1 LSSTLRRGGSVA
13 AFRWEGRIADPR
25 SAEFLEALSRGRF
38 RSIER
43 AANEETSAGWVT
55 PSDPTGDSFELEDLV
70 AGGHWWL
77 RIRVDAKKF
86 PASKLQMEI
95 AAHERTRGK
104 RLSARDLRELK
115 DHLHEQML
123 PGILPRT
130 QFVDVLVHR
139 ELRSAL
145 LLSTSK
151 AARETFG
158 KLAKEAF
165 GVEPRLQT
173 SGEFALGEHGEQIG
187 RLQPTVFPGGGP
199 RQLVLATSADFL
211 GQEFLLWLW
220 WKWET
225 AGGEFALRGGR
236 IAGIAID
243 DRVEFAAGADETSLV
258 LRRGL
263 TTRAIEAR
271 AALRAGRV
279 PSKVRLLVAESDRQ
293 WTVTLDGAAFALTS
307 ARLPDDSDGCES
319 REDRVAER
327 AANWLDLHGIAA
339 ELFELFLGDRLA
351 SWESTQREVAA
362 WMRGG
367 AP

>member
-1 LSSTLRRGGSVA
+1 MSSVLRRGGCAV
-13 AFRWEGRIADPR
+13 AFRWEGRSADPR
-25 SAEFLEALSRGRF
+25 SPEFLAALRHGRF
-38 RSIER
+38 RTIER
-43 AANEETSAGWVT
+43 AASEESSAGWVT
-55 PSDPTGDSFELEDLV
+55 AGDPTGESCEVEDLD

-77 RIRVDAKKF
+77 RFRVDAKKF

-95 AAHERTRGK
+95 ANAERSRGK
-104 RLSARDLRELK
+104 QLSARERRELK
-115 DHLHEQML
+115 DHLHEQLL
-123 PGILPRT
+123 PGLLPRT
-130 QFVDVLVHR
+130 QFVDALVHR
-139 ELRSAL
+139 DLQSAL

-151 AARETFG
+151 AARETFA
-158 KLAKEAF
+158 KLAKEPL
-165 GVEPRLQT
+165 GLEPKLQT
-173 SGEFALGEHGEQIG
+173 SGEFAIAKHGAEIG
-187 RLQPTVFPGGGP
+187 KLQPTVFPGGGP
-199 RQLVLATSADFL
+199 RQLELATSADFL

-263 TTRAIEAR
+263 TTRATEAR

-279 PSKVRLLVAESDRQ
+279 PSKVRLLVAEADRQ
-293 WTVTLDGAAFALTS
+293 WTVNLDGAAFALTS

-319 REDRVAER
+319 REDRLAER
-327 AANWLDLHGIAA
+327 AANWFDLHGIVT
-339 ELFELFLGDRLA
+339 ELFEAFLHERLTTWDETR
-351 SWESTQREVAA
+351 SSMTA

>member
-1 LSSTLRRGGSVA
+1 MTSVLRRGGSAVA
-13 AFRWEGRIADPR
+13 FTWSQAADP
-25 SAEFLEALSRGRF
+25 SAAKFCDQLAAHRF

-43 AANEETSAGWVT
+43 AASEESSAGWVT
-55 PSDPTGDSFELEDLV
+55 PGDPTGDSFDLDDLV

-104 RLSARDLRELK
+104 RLSARDRRELK

-130 QFVDVLVHR
+130 QFVDALVHR

-158 KLAKEAF
+158 KLMKEAF

-173 SGEFALGEHGEQIG
+173 SGESALGEHGDQIG
-187 RLQPTVFPGGGP
+187 KLQPTVFPGGGP

-225 AGGEFALRGGR
+225 AGGEFALSGGR

-263 TTRAIEAR
+263 TARAIEAR

-293 WTVTLDGAAFALTS
+293 WTVTLDGAAFALS
-307 ARLPDDSDGCES
+307 SVRLPDDSDGCES
-319 REDRVAER
+319 HEDRVAER
-327 AANWLDLHGIAA
+327 VANWLDLHGIAA
-339 ELFELFLGDRLA
+339 ELFELFLVERLA